1 MKHSLLS
8 SEEKVQ
14 LIQDYQPGA
23 FFLASPKRT
32 ILAEGIFQHIETNQL
47 NELSTRVAHV
57 FDAAKQ
63 AGIRTPIVAGA
74 VPFDPAQPVRL
85 SVPIHVQ
92 FSDPLEFHQGD
103 EESEVE
109 APSYEVTPV
118 PSPDVYMNGVNEGLA
133 KIEKGELSKIVLSRS
148 LHLKSNREINTKAIL
163 ERLARHNTTG
173 YTFAANVADPESSQ
187 KRTLLG
193 ASPELLLS
201 KTGSTVISNP
211 LAGSRPRS
219 SDPVED
225 QRRHDELLTSAK
237 DLHEHAVVVDAVTKA
252 LAPYCHTLDVPAS
265 PSVIQT
271 ETMWHLSTVV
281 KGELADAGVSSID
294 LALSLHPTPAVCGTP
309 TADAREAIQA
319 IEPFDRGFFTG
330 MIGWSDANGDGD
342 WIVTIRC
349 AEAEGHSLLLFA
361 GAGVV
366 KGSKA
371 EEELAETSAKFN
383 TMLHAMGIHQL

>member
-1 MKHSLLS
+1 M
-8 SEEKVQ
+8 
-14 LIQDYQPGA
+14 
-23 FFLASPKRT
+23 
-32 ILAEGIFQHIETNQL
+32 
-47 NELSTRVAHV
+47 
-57 FDAAKQ
+57 
-63 AGIRTPIVAGA
+63 
-74 VPFDPAQPVRL
+74 
-85 SVPIHVQ
+85 
-92 FSDPLEFHQGD
+92 
-103 EESEVE
+103 
-109 APSYEVTPV
+109 
-118 PSPDVYMNGVNEGLA
+118 
-133 KIEKGELSKIVLSRS
+133 
-148 LHLKSNREINTKAIL
+148 
-163 ERLARHNTTG
+163 
-173 YTFAANVADPESSQ
+173 
-187 KRTLLG
+187 
-193 ASPELLLS
+193 
-201 KTGSTVISNP
+201 ISNP

-281 KGELADAGVSSID
+281 KGELTDSNVSSID

-330 MIGWSDANGDGD
+330 MVGWADANGDGD

-349 AEAEGHSLLLFA
+349 AEAEGHSLRLFA

>member
-8 SEEKVQ
+8 SEEKLQ

-63 AGIRTPIVAGA
+63 AGIQAPIVAGA

-85 SVPIHVQ
+85 NVPIHVQ

-103 EESEVE
+103 ESEVTS
-109 APSYEVTPV
+109 PSYEVSPV
-118 PSPDVYMNGVNEGLA
+118 PSPEVYMNGVNEGLA
-133 KIEKGELSKIVLSRS
+133 KIEKGELSKIVISRS
-148 LHLKSNREINTKAIL
+148 LHLKSNQDIHTKAIL

-173 YTFAANVADPESSQ
+173 YTFAANVADPKSPQ

-201 KTGSTVISNP
+201 KTGSSVISNP

-252 LAPYCHTLDVPAS
+252 LAPYCRKLDVPAS

-281 KGELADAGVSSID
+281 KGELADSSVSSID

-330 MIGWSDANGDGD
+330 MIGWADANGDGD

-349 AEAEGHSLLLFA
+349 AEAEGQSLRLFA

-383 TMLHAMGIHQL
+383 TMLRAMGIHQL

>member
-1 MKHSLLS
+1 MKHSILS

-103 EESEVE
+103 EESEMA

-173 YTFAANVADPESSQ
+173 YTFATNVADPESSQ
-187 KRTLLG
+187 KRTDRK
-193 ASPELLLS
+193 S
-201 KTGSTVISNP
+201 
-211 LAGSRPRS
+211 
-219 SDPVED
+219 
-225 QRRHDELLTSAK
+225 
-237 DLHEHAVVVDAVTKA
+237 VV
-252 LAPYCHTLDVPAS
+252 
-265 PSVIQT
+265 
-271 ETMWHLSTVV
+271 
-281 KGELADAGVSSID
+281 
-294 LALSLHPTPAVCGTP
+294 
-309 TADAREAIQA
+309 
-319 IEPFDRGFFTG
+319 
-330 MIGWSDANGDGD
+330 
-342 WIVTIRC
+342 
-349 AEAEGHSLLLFA
+349 
-361 GAGVV
+361 
-366 KGSKA
+366 
-371 EEELAETSAKFN
+371 
-383 TMLHAMGIHQL
+383 

>member
-14 LIQDYQPGA
+14 LLQDYQPGA

-32 ILAEGIFQHIETNQL
+32 ILAEGIFKHIETNQL
-47 NELSTRVAHV
+47 NELSTKVAHV

-63 AGIRTPIVAGA
+63 AGIQAPIVAGA

-85 SVPIHVQ
+85 NVPVHVQ
-92 FSDPLEFHQGD
+92 FSDPLEFQQAD
-103 EESEVE
+103 EEPES
-109 APSYEVTPV
+109 ASYEVTPV
-118 PSPDVYMNGVNEGLA
+118 PSPDVYMEGVNEGLA
-133 KIEKGELSKIVLSRS
+133 KIESGELSKIVLSRS
-148 LHLKSNREINTKAIL
+148 LHLKSNQEIHTKAIL

-173 YTFAANVADPESSQ
+173 YTFATNVADPASSE

-201 KTGSTVISNP
+201 KTGSSVISNP

-237 DLHEHAVVVDAVTKA
+237 DLHEHAVVVEAVTKA
-252 LAPYCHTLDVPAS
+252 LAPYCHTLDVPES

-281 KGELADAGVSSID
+281 KGELTDPNVSSID
-294 LALSLHPTPAVCGTP
+294 IALSLHPTPAVCGTP

-330 MIGWSDANGDGD
+330 MIGWADENGDGD

-349 AEAEGHSLLLFA
+349 AEAEGHSLRLYA